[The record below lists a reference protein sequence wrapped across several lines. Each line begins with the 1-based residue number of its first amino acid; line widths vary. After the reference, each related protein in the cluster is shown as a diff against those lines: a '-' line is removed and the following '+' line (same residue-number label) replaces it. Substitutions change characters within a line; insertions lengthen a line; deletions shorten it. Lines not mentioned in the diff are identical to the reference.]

1 MFILKSACSVSPAW
15 LWWWFFLLTLTEQSW
30 SALSFCG
37 TASSSP
43 APVSGPEGLLLP
55 TFPLPPSLPLRSLCS
70 FPYRSHCLAV
80 SALFPLSSV
89 KLVVSSHHPD
99 SSHSLD
105 FQTKPQHISASS
117 SSFYSPCLL
126 WFGDACLLIVS
137 EKMNITVFWIPWGM
151 SSKAA
156 WRREIFLPLWF
167 TMTRA
172 LNLHRERMFKGFS
185 F

>member
-1 MFILKSACSVSPAW
+1 MSILKPACSVSPAW

-30 SALSFCG
+30 SALSSSG

-55 TFPLPPSLPLRSLCS
+55 TFPLPPSLPLWSLCS
-70 FPYRSHCLAV
+70 FPYNSHCLAV

-89 KLVVSSHHPD
+89 KLMVSSHHPD

-117 SSFYSPCLL
+117 SSFYSPCFVV
-126 WFGDACLLIVS
+126 WGCLPVDS
-137 EKMNITVFWIPWGM
+137 EWEDEHNCILDSLRNVCQSCLEKRNISASVVYHDP
-151 SSKAA
+151 SS
-156 WRREIFLPLWF
+156 EF
-167 TMTRA
+167 T
-172 LNLHRERMFKGFS
+172 
-185 F
+185 